1 MDLVEALSR
10 ACSGFFFYIVWSGC
24 SDVSGDCHH
33 HHGILRYSLQGL
45 A

>member
-10 ACSGFFFYIVWSGC
+10 ACSGFFYIVWSGC

-33 HHGILRYSLQGL
+33 HGILRYSLQDL